1 MDPLAIHPDDPPAS
15 AAATLPA
22 EHRQLE
28 LQIRMLHQKIKLAWA
43 AELTDLL
50 QLQRQQLGL
59 LSCLGGLSGMR
70 GLRGPG
76 ASGGPW
82 PPPHRNAR
90 ERAIPDA

>member
-1 MDPLAIHPDDPPAS
+1 MNPLAIHPDGPAAS
-15 AAATLPA
+15 SAATLPA
-22 EHRQLE
+22 EPSQLE
-28 LQIRMLHQKIKLAWA
+28 LQIRVLHQKIKQAWA

-70 GLRGPG
+70 RPG
-76 ASGGPW
+76 ASGPW